1 MHIKTK
7 REKMFFVTLA
17 IFLLF
22 CFTAAYFYSVVKD
35 NNYLGIRAQ
44 KEGSVWYIKRIQI
57 DGSAQEE
64 DLRTGDRIVKI
75 DGQDPQKDQLLNQ
88 WLIVEQAGSLLTARG
103 EKEIATTFKKGTGSQ
118 QRFYIFLLLSC
129 AGFGLLFRYVRKL
142 NHSRMGVYFHSFII
156 LMLFAL
162 TAVVPSSIGN
172 ALGRIVVITFLSL
185 FPVYLNLFLTKTYE
199 ADNNDRFNS
208 LQVLFICIAACNIVL
223 SLFHLA
229 FGAPN
234 ILAEYLAQGIFY
246 VLGISLVVLL
256 LRNVWQRNRAA
267 VLGHSSKLN
276 LAFISI
282 LSFLPLF
289 LCYIFPIRWEVPFFV
304 AVPFLLL
311 PLLAVLHIL
320 GVSKLIFY
328 RYRLADGI
336 LYLIL
341 TIVLTGIC
349 WMLLLLRE
357 YLPLPLLVVYSFL
370 LLYSFLPF
378 VEEFLYTMK
387 RRTELVDRL
396 ALFSAVE
403 EERENISTFIHD
415 TVIQE
420 VIYYMKEIDGSREV
434 SKRETTRILEEV
446 VFYLRELCSDIYPLM
461 IQEIGLK
468 NTLLSM
474 IGQFEKKHP
483 VIINHD
489 IMVAD
494 LSFSPQKN
502 NFILRSIK
510 ELMNNSILHGNAS
523 EISLTVY
530 GIGENCYFRVMDN
543 GRFQASKKEE
553 GKHFG
558 LSVIIEKI
566 GLLNGSISIQTE
578 DQTIITIK
586 LPFDEQGEMKR
597 KERGRKES

>member
-1 MHIKTK
+1 MHFKTK
-7 REKMFFVTLA
+7 REHMFFVTLL

-22 CFTAAYFYSVVKD
+22 CFVAAYFYSVVRG

-44 KEGSVWYIKRIQI
+44 KEGTAWYIKRIQI
-57 DGSAQEE
+57 DGAAQKE
-64 DLRTGDRIVKI
+64 DIRTGDRIVKI
-75 DGQDPQKDQLLNQ
+75 DGQDPQRDQLLNQ
-88 WLIVEQAGSLLTARG
+88 WLIVEQADSLTVVRD
-103 EKEIATTFKKGTGSQ
+103 EKELVTIFKKEMVSL
-118 QRFYIFLLLSC
+118 QRFYIFLLLSYV
-129 AGFGLLFRYVRKL
+129 GFGLLFRYVRKL
-142 NHSRMGVYFHSFII
+142 NHSRMGIYFHSFII

-162 TAVVPSSIGN
+162 IAVVPSSIGN
-172 ALGRIVVITFLSL
+172 AFGRIVVVAFLSL
-185 FPVYLNLFLTKTYE
+185 FPIYLNLFLTKTYV

-208 LQVLFICIAACNIVL
+208 LQVLFTCIAACNIVL
-223 SLFHLA
+223 CLFHMA

-246 VLGISLVVLL
+246 VLGISLVMLL
-256 LRNVWQRNRAA
+256 LRNVWQRNRAV
-267 VLGHSSKLN
+267 VLEKSSKLN

-304 AVPFLLL
+304 AIPFLLL

-328 RYRLADGI
+328 RYRLSDGI

-341 TIVLTGIC
+341 TIVLTGVC

-357 YLPLPLLVVYSFL
+357 YLPLPLLIGYSFL
-370 LLYSFLPF
+370 LLYSLLPF

-420 VIYYMKEIDGSREV
+420 VIYYMKEIDESREV
-434 SKRETTRILEEV
+434 TKRETTRILEEV

-474 IGQFEKKHP
+474 IGQLEKKHP
-483 VIINHD
+483 VMINHD
-489 IMVAD
+489 ILVGD

-530 GIGENCYFRVMDN
+530 GIGENCYFRVIDN
-543 GRFQASKKEE
+543 GRFLSRGKEE

-558 LSVIIEKI
+558 LSVIKEKI
-566 GLLNGSISIQTE
+566 GLLNGSITIQTE
-578 DQTIITIK
+578 DHTIITIK
-586 LPFDEQGEMKR
+586 LPFDEQREIKR
-597 KERGRKES
+597 KKRGRNK